1 MNTRHRFFVSLL
13 AALLVCVSGQ
23 AQTRQGP
30 LPPQPRI
37 ELRAGLHLIQ
47 AELVNTADTR
57 ARGLMFRERLAP
69 NHGMLFVFDMPATQC
84 MWMRNTFIPLSV
96 AFIDDRGRIV
106 NIEDMA
112 PLTETSHCS
121 RLPVRYALEMEQGWF
136 AQRGLGPGA
145 SLRGLPGATP

>member
-1 MNTRHRFFVSLL
+1 MLVS
-13 AALLVCVSGQ
+13 ATGQ
-23 AQTRQGP
+23 ALAQPAP
-30 LPPQPRI
+30 LPLQPRI

-69 NHGMLFVFDMPATQC
+69 NHGMLFVFEAPATQC

-112 PLTETSHCS
+112 PRTETSHCS

-136 AQRGLGPGA
+136 AQRGIGPGA
-145 SLRGLPGATP
+145 SLRGIPGTAP